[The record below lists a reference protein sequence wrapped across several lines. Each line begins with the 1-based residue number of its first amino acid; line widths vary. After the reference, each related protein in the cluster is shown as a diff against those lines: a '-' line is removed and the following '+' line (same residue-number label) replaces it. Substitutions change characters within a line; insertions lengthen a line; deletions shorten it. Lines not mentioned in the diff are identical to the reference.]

1 MAECQHATP
10 PGAGPAPGHCA
21 PPGSDAGAARCAC
34 APRPWVELRQVT
46 VRYGA
51 LQALAAVTLRVLPGE
66 RLALVGANGS
76 GKSTLLRVL
85 HGLAEIDSGSLHC
98 DRALR
103 QAMLFQRPHMLR
115 TSAQNNVALALWLR
129 GARWRAARQTALAA
143 LARVGL
149 QELAGQNA
157 RTLSGGQ
164 QQRLALARAWAL
176 APQVLLLDEPTASLD
191 PHAKREVEALMAGF
205 AAGAGGTG
213 GTGGAPDAQRRGASR
228 VADLAAHSAARNA
241 SQRAAPRAPPLTM
254 VFSSHNLGQVK
265 RLASRVLY
273 LEHGR
278 LVADLP
284 VHDFFHGPL
293 PEAARLFVKGELV

>member
-1 MAECQHATP
+1 MTVA
-10 PGAGPAPGHCA
+10 
-21 PPGSDAGAARCAC
+21 
-34 APRPWVELRQVT
+34 WVDLQQVS

-51 LQALAAVTLRVLPGE
+51 VRALDQITLRIAAGE
-66 RLALVGANGS
+66 RVALVGANGS

-85 HGLAEIDSGSLHC
+85 HGLADATGGGFQCQS
-98 DRALR
+98 ALG

-129 GARWRAARQTALAA
+129 GTRWREARARALAA

-149 QELAGQNA
+149 AGIAAQNA

-164 QQRLALARAWAL
+164 QQRVALARAWAL
-176 APQVLLLDEPTASLD
+176 QPDVLLLDEPTASLD
-191 PHAKREVEALMAGF
+191 PHAKREVEALMADF
-205 AAGAGGTG
+205 AAGH
-213 GTGGAPDAQRRGASR
+213 GAQGP
-228 VADLAAHSAARNA
+228 AH
-241 SQRAAPRAPPLTM
+241 PVTM

-265 RLASRVLY
+265 RLASRVIY

-284 VHDFFHGPL
+284 VHDFFNGPL